1 MQLMSYAK
9 NYLKMDKID
18 RLLDT
23 IEHPERYTQTE
34 IETMLRDPEVKETFD
49 LLDKAKSSIRTIVIP
64 DVEEEWKRFGNK
76 HSNPAMRRSGWLR
89 GIFSRNAA
97 ASIAVGVASFTA
109 VAAVIGAGIY
119 HLNNR
124 ATAMQDVE
132 VITETGCVISQP
144 DTIKS
149 VVGLNDPVPE
159 IVVFDNE
166 SLETILTG
174 IADYYGCNVIFNN
187 DASKSLRLYFR
198 WDRTLSMAETVERL
212 NNFEQIRLTLKGT
225 TIKAD

>member
-1 MQLMSYAK
+1 MSYAK

-18 RLLDT
+18 RLLDA

-49 LLDKAKSSIRTIVIP
+49 LLDKTKSSIRPIVIP
-64 DVEEEWKRFGNK
+64 DVEEEWKRFGKK
-76 HSNPAMRRSGWLR
+76 HCNQAATRRSGWLR

-97 ASIAVGVASFTA
+97 ASIAVGVASLTA
-109 VAAVIGAGIY
+109 VAAVVGAGIY

-124 ATAMQDVE
+124 ATAIQDVE
-132 VITETGCVISQP
+132 IMTETGCVTTQP

-149 VVGLNDPVPE
+149 IDGVNDPATE

-166 SLETILTG
+166 NLETILTG

-212 NNFEQIRLTLKGT
+212 NNFEQIQLTLEGT
-225 TIKAD
+225 TINAD